1 MHFYRGYNRS
11 HAPSPCFIGF
21 TFQYIPL
28 AAPESVQELCRIR
41 SSSGPSL
48 IGQRVTLPYRL
59 NGHILA
65 CDALDTACQV
75 NMPLSADE
83 IIRNGTNIWTWC
95 FLVLSIPL
103 FCNPN
108 WSKKMLSKMLRRLE
122 KIQRKLEMWSG
133 WDLSEFTV
141 HCTLWIYGEPPCI
154 IQMADALCLSLYLV
168 HSARFQSFKGFCA
181 SLPCQR
187 LLWNS
192 NASRYW
198 L

>member
-1 MHFYRGYNRS
+1 MHFYSGYNRS

-28 AAPESVQELCRIR
+28 AASESVQELCCIR

-75 NMPLSADE
+75 NMLLSADE

-95 FLVLSIPL
+95 FFVLSIPL

-108 WSKKMLSKMLRRLE
+108 WSKKNVCKNPNKNVGKARKDPEKAGNVQRVRFIWVYSSLHSLDLWWASLHNPDGWCAVPLPLSCT
-122 KIQRKLEMWSG
+122 QRKVSK
-133 WDLSEFTV
+133 F
-141 HCTLWIYGEPPCI
+141 
-154 IQMADALCLSLYLV
+154 QRFLCFSPMP
-168 HSARFQSFKGFCA
+168 ATIMKQ
-181 SLPCQR
+181 
-187 LLWNS
+187 
-192 NASRYW
+192 
-198 L
+198 